1 MTEQENPAENQ
12 EQQNQSTQPLR
23 MPVGLSKLNRWSK
36 GKGSARDRIA
46 LGVTV
51 PEWNPSF
58 QIAPDATVFAIGSCF
73 ARNVEKELLHLGVQA
88 TSVDPSSDVLE
99 LKTNLQ
105 VGLLNKYNPLSIH
118 QELEWA
124 AGVSTFPENGL
135 LQLGDDGEKFVDPY
149 LRDQA
154 RQGTMELLQTRR
166 ELLKEYFS
174 RAFQADLVILTLGLT
189 ETWFDRLTQRALVE
203 MPSPRLMKQYPDRFS
218 FKILSC
224 AECLAVLQSTCTLL
238 KKYGKPDLKI
248 LVTVSPVA
256 LERTFSGQDVIVA
269 NMMSKSTLR
278 SAAGT
283 LVTSVEGV
291 DYFPSY
297 EAAMVS
303 DPALVWQ
310 PDRRN
315 VTDFIVAQ
323 IMGEFTRRYG
333 LKPPLQIDDLRM
345 EYQKITQTRLNLA
358 QRRVPQLEQA
368 LNQMQQATVP
378 TSAPNLE
385 SVQ

>member
-1 MTEQENPAENQ
+1 MAEQENPTPGN
-12 EQQNQSTQPLR
+12 TPLNSSSQI
-23 MPVGLSKLNRWSK
+23 PPGLSSLNRWSK

-46 LGVTV
+46 LGVTI

-58 QIAPDATVFAIGSCF
+58 QIASDAKVFAIGSCF
-73 ARNVEKELLHLGVQA
+73 ARNIEAELLHLGVKV
-88 TSVDPSSDVLE
+88 TSADPKSELLE
-99 LKTNLQ
+99 LRTNLQ

-124 AGVSTFPENGL
+124 AGLSVFPDNGL
-135 LQLGDDGEKFVDPY
+135 IELGENSGKYVDPY

-154 RQGTMELLQTRR
+154 RQGSLDILKARR
-166 ELLKEYFS
+166 KQLKDYFS
-174 RAFQADLVILTLGLT
+174 QAFQADLVILTLGLT
-189 ETWFDRLTQRALVE
+189 ETWFDRVTRRALTE
-203 MPSPRLMKQYPDRFS
+203 IPSPRLMKQYPNRFE
-218 FKILSC
+218 FKILSYP
-224 AECLAVLQSTCTLL
+224 ECLAVLQSVCALL
-238 KKYGKPDLKI
+238 KKHGLPNLKI
-248 LVTVSPVA
+248 VVTVSPVA

-278 SAAGT
+278 SVAGT
-283 LVTSVEGV
+283 IAASIEGV

-323 IMGEFTRRYG
+323 IIGEFTRRYG
-333 LKPPLQIDDLRM
+333 LKPALDPDQRRAY
-345 EYQKITQTRLNLA
+345 YQKITQTRLTVT

-368 LNQMQQATVP
+368 LRQMQQTP
-378 TSAPNLE
+378 NSTSE
-385 SVQ
+385 S